1 MMKYFIAA
9 PFGNYLKY
17 KSYPDVVPVTGTW
30 TMESR
35 GGILKRLWKIGV
47 TLRYNS
53 TYQGW
58 TNKLGLPNPGIL
70 VGVKKTAL
78 NEILSIGELESGD
91 FKKIV
96 EIVSDDQSLEINL
109 SCPNVKHDKNLSW
122 DDTRLF
128 TTSSKRKYCIVKVSP
143 LITIDELKFLI
154 EEIGFKQIHCCNT
167 LPVREGGLSGKTLRP
182 YVNKLINII
191 RDNWGDSIEIIAGG
205 GVENIQHVDD
215 YLTLG
220 ADHISLGTI
229 CFTPWRVKALIN
241 KRD

>member
-17 KSYPDVVPVTGTW
+17 KSYPNVVPVTGTW

-35 GGILKRLWKIGV
+35 GGLLKRLWKIGA

-53 TYQGW
+53 PYQGW

-91 FKKIV
+91 FKKII

-109 SCPNVKHDKNLSW
+109 SCPNVEHDTNLSW

-128 TTSSKRKYCIVKVSP
+128 TSSSKRKYCIVKVSP
-143 LITIDELKFLI
+143 LTTIDELKFLI

-167 LPVREGGLSGKTLRP
+167 LPVKEGGLSGKTLRP
-182 YVNKLINII
+182 YVNKMINII
-191 RDNWGDSIEIIAGG
+191 RENWGDSIEIIAGG

-229 CFTPWRVKALIN
+229 CFTPWRVKTLIN

>member
-17 KSYPDVVPVTGTW
+17 KSYSNVYPVTGTW
-30 TMESR
+30 TTKSR
-35 GGILKRLWKIGV
+35 GGLVKRLWKIGT
-47 TLRYNS
+47 TLRYNR

-91 FKKIV
+91 FKKIA
-96 EIVSDDQSLEINL
+96 EIVSDEQSLEINL
-109 SCPNVKHDKNLSW
+109 SCPNIEHDSKLSW
-122 DDTRLF
+122 YDARLF
-128 TTSSKRKYCIVKVSP
+128 TNSSKREFCIVKVSP
-143 LITIDELKFLI
+143 LTTIDELKFLI

-167 LPVREGGLSGKTLRP
+167 LPVKEGGLSGKTLRP
-182 YVNKLINII
+182 YVNKMISNI
-191 RDNWGDSIEIIAGG
+191 RDNWGESIQIIAGG
-205 GVENIQHVDD
+205 GVEKYQHVND

-220 ADHISLGTI
+220 ANHISLGTI
-229 CFTPWRVKALIN
+229 CFTPWRVKSLIN

>member
-1 MMKYFIAA
+1 
-9 PFGNYLKY
+9 
-17 KSYPDVVPVTGTW
+17 
-30 TMESR
+30 
-35 GGILKRLWKIGV
+35 
-47 TLRYNS
+47 
-53 TYQGW
+53 
-58 TNKLGLPNPGIL
+58 
-70 VGVKKTAL
+70 
-78 NEILSIGELESGD
+78 
-91 FKKIV
+91 
-96 EIVSDDQSLEINL
+96 
-109 SCPNVKHDKNLSW
+109 
-122 DDTRLF
+122 
-128 TTSSKRKYCIVKVSP
+128 

-167 LPVREGGLSGKTLRP
+167 LPVKEGGLSGKTLRP